1 MLTSLLLLGDSSSTL
16 QKILAEYNHQLLNN
30 PDLFLVDKE
39 SGYGIAEIRKIAS
52 FLLQKPF
59 SHSHKLV
66 LIENIHKLK
75 TEAQNALLKSLE
87 EPGEQNMFILT
98 TRFPLQVLPTIFS
111 RCQIINCTASTNA
124 PTTIQKLNL
133 DLTLPEK
140 LTQSELLAATHK
152 ESFELFLETQ
162 IQLYYQELLIN
173 PTLQTQATIKKLF
186 AALSMYRHNLDPKQI
201 LDWIFLS

>member
-16 QKILAEYNHQLLNN
+16 QKLLGEHQHQLLNN
-30 PDLFLVDKE
+30 PDLFLVNEE

-59 SHSHKLV
+59 SHSRKLV
-66 LIENIHKLK
+66 LIENVHKLK

-111 RCQIINCTASTNA
+111 RCQIINCSPSQEKSTLE
-124 PTTIQKLNL
+124 KLNF
-133 DLTLPEK
+133 DLTLSEK
-140 LTQSELLAATHK
+140 LLQSEQLASTHK

-162 IQLYYQELLIN
+162 VQLFYQELLTN
-173 PTLQTQATIKKLF
+173 PTTQIQEIIKKLF

-201 LDWIFLS
+201 LDWVLLSN